1 MATREKNQESW
12 EDIKDMITLDALIN
26 EIGNYFSSDD
36 ENDFIQFLRDEG
48 YGYPS
53 EEEEE

>member
-12 EDIKDMITLDALIN
+12 EEIKDMITLDALIN

-36 ENDFIQFLRDEG
+36 EAEFLDFLYDEG
-48 YGYPS
+48 YTFDNK
-53 EEEEE
+53 